1 MFTLGKDCLIT
12 RVNNAASAGTT
23 DQDSARV
30 DMTGFDSVIF
40 IWAVGDVTA
49 ASVITAIAK
58 SNAADS
64 TSGST
69 TEKTGTQ
76 VTAGASNVDNKLFV
90 VDLHRPTLRYA
101 YSTLVIDTQNAV
113 VDGCIAIQYNSSKG
127 PLPVTQGS
135 TVFDYALGGPN
146 A

>member
-1 MFTLGKDCLIT
+1 MFTFGKDCKIT
-12 RVNNAASAGTT
+12 RVNNAAVAGTT

-30 DMTGFDSVIF
+30 DMTGFDSVAF
-40 IWAVGDVTA
+40 IWSLGDVTA
-49 ASVITAIAK
+49 ASVITASAK

-64 TSGST
+64 TTSST
-69 TEKTGTQ
+69 TEKTNTTI
-76 VTAGASNVDNKLFV
+76 TAGASDYDNKLII

-113 VDGCIAIQYNSSKG
+113 VDGCIAVQYNASKG
-127 PLPVTQGS
+127 RLPITQGS
-135 TVFDYALGGPN
+135 TVGQLEFGGPN